1 MAGYTSY
8 GPVSPIEGKLG
19 LAVIEGE
26 DGAPT
31 ILRVTLGAI
40 CCYCAQITRL
50 ESVGISVAPRA
61 VQAGEAEAPDFLS
74 IPDLHA
80 VALGARNGGVSARQR
95 ETRLPVLHHGECRW
109 LESTGIVARF
119 AAILPGTFRK
129 LAGMCILV
137 ACRALPVSRVIVSS
151 RTGRLVTAL
160 ALHGGVLAGQTVF
173 CLLVFTDGENRRDE
187 LGLVV
192 ARFALPAVRPMHE
205 LPFVNVLMAIQ
216 TAGMSQRLM
225 EVGCLVALE
234 ARYRCVFSV

>member
-40 CCYCAQITRL
+40 CCYCAQITRP

-95 ETRLPVLHHGECRW
+95 ET
-109 LESTGIVARF
+109 
-119 AAILPGTFRK
+119 
-129 LAGMCILV
+129 
-137 ACRALPVSRVIVSS
+137 
-151 RTGRLVTAL
+151 
-160 ALHGGVLAGQTVF
+160 
-173 CLLVFTDGENRRDE
+173 
-187 LGLVV
+187 
-192 ARFALPAVRPMHE
+192 
-205 LPFVNVLMAIQ
+205 
-216 TAGMSQRLM
+216 
-225 EVGCLVALE
+225 
-234 ARYRCVFSV
+234 